1 MATIG
6 VSKPYFARYNAA
18 AGTVSYSGGGIFA
31 KVTEF
36 GATINAAEENPFYAD
51 NGIQENEVARFGD
64 GALTVTTDDL
74 TNDATIALLGAA
86 LRDVTVGE
94 ATLKEIVYDDDLS
107 SPYLGFGIII
117 QKKRNN
123 VLKYRAVVFPKVR
136 FAVPAEA
143 ATTQGETI
151 EWQTPTLEGTIFRDD
166 SAKHRWKRE
175 ATFATEAEARA
186 YIQAVLNI
194 ALGTLTVASVA
205 GAESGDTAITVTED
219 LGSGHV
225 YLYKTGA
232 ELTAPALDAVLTEGY
247 TLWDGVS
254 DITATTG
261 EDILIVEVD
270 KDDYRALKAGIA
282 EVVSNAGT

>member
-6 VSKPYFARYNAA
+6 VSKPYFARYSAV
-18 AGTVSYSGGGIFA
+18 AGAVSYSGGGIFA

-36 GATINAAEENPFYAD
+36 GAVINSTEDNPFRAD
-51 NGIQENEVARFGD
+51 NAVQENEVARFSD
-64 GALTVTTDDL
+64 GTLSVTTDDL
-74 TNDATIALLGAA
+74 TRDATVALIGAA

-94 ATLKEIVYDDDLS
+94 KTLKEIVYDDDLS

-117 QKKRNN
+117 RKKRNG
-123 VLKYRAVVFPKVR
+123 VLKYRAVILPKVR

-166 SAKHRWKRE
+166 SAKHSWKRE

-194 ALGTLTVASVA
+194 TLGTLTVTSAA
-205 GAESGDTAITVTED
+205 GAASGDTAITVAED

-225 YLYKTGA
+225 YLYKTGT
-232 ELTAPALDAVLTEGY
+232 EMTAPALDSVLTDGY

-261 EDILIVEVD
+261 DDILIVEVD

-282 EVVSNAGT
+282 EVVSKT